1 ERAAPQL
8 RGKPR
13 IASASVALFG
23 MRSGAVGRFRMRQ
36 GMGKCSGTVR
46 RALDDAVFV
55 GRIPRLSPAG
65 QRSNP
70 VHIPLR
76 LSPRRSG
83 VSGGSYG
90 SVSALN
96 ISLGPKLV

>member
-1 ERAAPQL
+1 
-8 RGKPR
+8 
-13 IASASVALFG
+13 
-23 MRSGAVGRFRMRQ
+23 
-36 GMGKCSGTVR
+36 
-46 RALDDAVFV
+46 
-55 GRIPRLSPAG
+55 LSPAG

-83 VSGGSYG
+83 AIGGSYD
-90 SVSALN
+90 SVSGLN